1 MTVLKFMSD
10 GYIWFISILASSDSL
25 FSFKLCFSDLGIM
38 SHSELCFGHFTCYVR
53 SLLVLFK
60 SFILVGNICL
70 SLACRLWPT
79 LYGLQSNENFSFL
92 ISCNANPFCISFFL
106 FFSSSTWHFHWILSG
121 TTLGMDGISMAE
133 WVVFTRLLIWKVL
146 PLTYSLAIQ
155 CQWVFYAVFAG
166 RVSSLPFS

>member
-106 FFSSSTWHFHWILSG
+106 FFFLV
-121 TTLGMDGISMAE
+121 LLGISTEFFQEQLWE
-133 WVVFTRLLIWKVL
+133 WMVFPW
-146 PLTYSLAIQ
+146 PNGWYSLDSWYEKCFPWPI
-155 CQWVFYAVFAG
+155 
-166 RVSSLPFS
+166 L